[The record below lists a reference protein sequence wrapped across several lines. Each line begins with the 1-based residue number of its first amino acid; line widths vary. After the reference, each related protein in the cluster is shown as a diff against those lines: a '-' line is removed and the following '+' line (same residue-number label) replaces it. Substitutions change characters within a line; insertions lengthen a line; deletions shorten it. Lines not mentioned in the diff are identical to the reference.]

1 VFFWWRRTLR
11 GGKMRR
17 MRPHLISPTDRDELS
32 RLVIDAIDTVGIHRI
47 VTKLSTLS
55 PRAIYEVES
64 LVGCL
69 PHVFARRQRWSWFR
83 PATNRVIEVDPVHA
97 PVLMFNRSGYVR
109 EAALK
114 AVNQLPDTPFF
125 LAALVRRLNDW
136 VEPVR
141 RAAEESAK
149 RELPRLSTRTV
160 VGTAPFLLERM
171 AHWGR
176 WSSPPAIVLDTLAR
190 PDCVH
195 ELVVQF
201 EKTAEMPARVLRSA
215 LRFGLLDNHLL
226 SMFRAAKRPEFRAVA
241 LKAMLDGVVTWV
253 THYERQW
260 VDKRYGRTR
269 RVPILARR
277 AIPRPAPVD
286 VLIRQGAADQSPLVR
301 RTAARGLVQHAASLS
316 NIKRLMTLFDSDKS
330 PSVRWCIEYLA
341 QRQ

>member
-1 VFFWWRRTLR
+1 
-11 GGKMRR
+11 MRR
-17 MRPHLISPTDRDELS
+17 MKPHLISPTDRNELS

-171 AHWGR
+171 AHWADGVR
-176 WSSPPAIVLDTLAR
+176 HRRSCLTHWLAR
-190 PDCVH
+190 
-195 ELVVQF
+195 
-201 EKTAEMPARVLRSA
+201 TACMNSWSNSRRPLRC
-215 LRFGLLDNHLL
+215 
-226 SMFRAAKRPEFRAVA
+226 
-241 LKAMLDGVVTWV
+241 
-253 THYERQW
+253 
-260 VDKRYGRTR
+260 
-269 RVPILARR
+269 RR
-277 AIPRPAPVD
+277 AYC
-286 VLIRQGAADQSPLVR
+286 
-301 RTAARGLVQHAASLS
+301 AARCDLDCLT
-316 NIKRLMTLFDSDKS
+316 IICCRCF
-330 PSVRWCIEYLA
+330 A
-341 QRQ
+341 QRNVPSSVQSRSKQCSTAR